1 MAHPNILFYLLFGE
15 LHTGQRGLARGAEAD
30 SNKRADADT
39 GATCTQNA
47 SYGRAGLLCIFFLF
61 AKSSGP
67 TCPTYVEP
75 RNAGELDSAT
85 VAGEQIFARR
95 EIKRGEV
102 RVIL

>member
-47 SYGRAGLLCIFFLF
+47 SYGRAGLLCIFSPFCKIL
-61 AKSSGP
+61 GP
-67 TCPTYVEP
+67 DLPNI
-75 RNAGELDSAT
+75 R
-85 VAGEQIFARR
+85 
-95 EIKRGEV
+95 
-102 RVIL
+102 